1 MFLPEICFKPELLN
15 CIYITRVIMPHISPV
30 TFYIDYSLSYYCYF
44 LMYRLQIYYY
54 TDLYFLHFLLFTY
67 FKYFFSGL
75 AIYSLES
82 PKNWFYMN
90 RYLKWENYVREVG
103 LKILTKGGRMRYF
116 NILKYLFIYINKLYI
131 ITIHVWWI

>member
-1 MFLPEICFKPELLN
+1 
-15 CIYITRVIMPHISPV
+15 
-30 TFYIDYSLSYYCYF
+30 
-44 LMYRLQIYYY
+44 MYRLQIYYY

-67 FKYFFSGL
+67 FKYFFSGM
-75 AIYSLES
+75 AIYFLES

-103 LKILTKGGRMRYF
+103 LQILTKGGRMRYF